1 MNKEIKDL
9 RNIFSMTEEEK
20 QALVERAAGLR
31 KSICEYFVKN
41 EFRIDDILNSRSYF
55 IGESSLDKVADDFKS
70 FQFGNINTFPTYMMP
85 HLVEY
90 VKIET
95 ELKYKPTEVL
105 FVPVNEGFI
114 LIDTSDLGINWNLT
128 IYTEELNIPVL
139 VGSKGRN
146 AIYIKGYIDSNLSKA
161 GAKVKCNN
169 LKIADIN
176 KPAKRKNHDIR
187 V

>member
-20 QALVERAAGLR
+20 QDLVERAAGLR

-90 VKIET
+90 VKIEI

-114 LIDTSDLGINWNLT
+114 LIDTSNLGINWNLT
-128 IYTEELNIPVL
+128 VYTEELNIPFL

-146 AIYIKGYIDSNLSKA
+146 AKYIKGYIDSNLSKA

-169 LKIADIN
+169 LKIADVN
-176 KPAKRKNHDIR
+176 EPAKRKNHGKL
-187 V
+187 